1 MAIVELTNDEI
12 NKYID
17 ELYSCFSNG
26 REFEIF
32 LNSFLTTIGFEEVVT
47 TQYVGDKGIDL
58 TCIKRGFDNNGTDTI
73 NYYIQAK
80 RYARSNKVQPKEI
93 RDLKGT
99 TKRDRNG
106 NILNSNY
113 VNVFITTS
121 VFTNGAL
128 IEANDNP
135 NMPVITI
142 DGKQLLQ
149 YCIEYKI
156 GFNFKPVFSPKDIIL
171 LAKNKQAV
179 GTLAEETTDYLVERE
194 ITRNDI
200 RAKILVI
207 PRIIKEQ
214 LKEVREQY
222 FVVFNGNERKLR
234 IDKSRRYFGGITDLY
249 KTYGLLTNDGIYIS
263 KIAKWKIEN
272 DRIIIDLCE
281 ENNEKKL

>member
-1 MAIVELTNDEI
+1 MAIIELTNEEI

-17 ELYSCFSNG
+17 ELYACFPTG

-32 LNSFLTTIGFEEVVT
+32 LNSFLTKLGFEEVVT

-80 RYARSNKVQPKEI
+80 RYGRSNKVQPKEI

-99 TKRDRNG
+99 TKRDSNG
-106 NILNSNY
+106 NILNINY

-121 VFTNGAL
+121 TFTNKAL
-128 IEANDNP
+128 EEATDNP

-149 YCIEYKI
+149 YCIEYNI
-156 GFNFKPVFSPKDIIL
+156 GFNFKPVFSTKDIFALIQ
-171 LAKNKQAV
+171 KNQIV
-179 GTLAEETTDYLVERE
+179 GTMVEQETDYLVERE
-194 ITRNDI
+194 ITKNDI

-214 LKEVREQY
+214 LKIVNGKCT
-222 FVVFNGNERKLR
+222 VVFNGKESQLKM
-234 IDKSRRYFGGITDLY
+234 DKSGRYFGGVTDLY
-249 KTYGLLTNDGIYIS
+249 KTFGLLTNEGIFVS
-263 KIAKWKIEN
+263 KLAKWKIKN
-272 DRIIIDLCE
+272 DKIIIDLSE
-281 ENNEKKL
+281 EAL

>member
-1 MAIVELTNDEI
+1 MAIIELTNEEI

-17 ELYSCFSNG
+17 ELYACFPTG
-26 REFEIF
+26 KEFEIF
-32 LNSFLTTIGFEEVVT
+32 LNAFLTTLGFEEVVT

-58 TCIKRGFDNNGTDTI
+58 TCIKRGFDINGTDTI
-73 NYYIQAK
+73 NYYVQAK
-80 RYARSNKVQPKEI
+80 RYTRTNKVQPKEI

-121 VFTNGAL
+121 VFTGGAL
-128 IEANDNP
+128 AEANDNP

-149 YCIEYKI
+149 YCIEKGI
-156 GFNFKPVFSPKDIIL
+156 GFNFKPVFSPKAIIAL
-171 LAKNKQAV
+171 SRKEQAV
-179 GTLAEETTDYLVERE
+179 GTIFAPQTDYMVERE
-194 ITRNDI
+194 ITKNDI

-214 LKEVREQY
+214 LTELNDVY
-222 FVVFNGNERKLR
+222 SIIFNGTECKLKM
-234 IDKSRRYFGGITDLY
+234 DKSGRYFGGVTALY
-249 KTYGLLTNDGIYIS
+249 KRFGLLTDDGIYVC
-263 KIAKWKIEN
+263 KTAKWKIDN
-272 DRIIIDLCE
+272 KKIIIDLI
-281 ENNEKKL
+281 

>member
-1 MAIVELTNDEI
+1 MAIIELTNEEI

-17 ELYSCFSNG
+17 ELYACFPTG
-26 REFEIF
+26 REFELF
-32 LNSFLTTIGFEEVVT
+32 LNSFLTTLGFEEVVT

-80 RYARSNKVQPKEI
+80 RYARFNKIQPKEI

-121 VFTNGAL
+121 TFTEKAL
-128 IEANDNP
+128 EEANDNP

-156 GFNFKPVFSPKDIIL
+156 GFNFKPVFSPKDIVMLVCNNRVI
-171 LAKNKQAV
+171 
-179 GTLAEETTDYLVERE
+179 GTITERSSDYLVERE
-194 ITRNDI
+194 ITKNDI
-200 RAKILVI
+200 RAKILVL

-214 LKEVREQY
+214 LTEVKEPY
-222 FVVFNGNERKLR
+222 SVVFNGKERQLKM
-234 IDKSRRYFGGITDLY
+234 DKSRRYFGGVTELY
-249 KTYGLLTNDGIYIS
+249 KTFGLLTNDGIFVS
-263 KIAKWKIEN
+263 KTAKWKIIN
-272 DRIIIDLCE
+272 NKIIVDLCE
-281 ENNEKKL
+281 ATNL

>member
-1 MAIVELTNDEI
+1 MAIIELTDEET

-17 ELYSCFSNG
+17 ELYACFPTG

-32 LNSFLTTIGFEEVVT
+32 LNSFLTKLGFEEVVT

-58 TCIKRGFDNNGTDTI
+58 TCIKRGFDNNGIDTI
-73 NYYIQAK
+73 NYYVQAK
-80 RYARSNKVQPKEI
+80 RYARSNKVQSKEI

-121 VFTNGAL
+121 IFTNGAL
-128 IEANDNP
+128 EEANDNP

-149 YCIEYKI
+149 YCIENEI
-156 GFNFKPVFSPKDIIL
+156 GFNFKPVFSPKEIISL
-171 LAKNKQAV
+171 TQKEQAV
-179 GTLAEETTDYLVERE
+179 GTIAEQQTDYIVERE
-194 ITRNDI
+194 ITPNDI

-214 LKEVREQY
+214 LTEVKEHY
-222 FVVFNGNERKLR
+222 TVVFNGIERKLKM
-234 IDKSRRYFGGITDLY
+234 DKSGRYFGGITELY
-249 KTYGLLTNDGIYIS
+249 KIFGLLTADGIYIS
-263 KIAKWKIEN
+263 KTAKWKMEN
-272 DRIIIDLCE
+272 TKIIIDLV
-281 ENNEKKL
+281 

>member
-272 DRIIIDLCE
+272 DRIIIDL
-281 ENNEKKL
+281 

>member
-58 TCIKRGFDNNGTDTI
+58 TCIKRGFDNIGTDTI

>member
-1 MAIVELTNDEI
+1 MAVIELTNEET

-17 ELYSCFSNG
+17 ELYACFPTG

-32 LNSFLTTIGFEEVVT
+32 LNSFLIKLGFEEVVT

-73 NYYIQAK
+73 NYYVQAK
-80 RYARSNKVQPKEI
+80 RYARLNKIQPKEI

-106 NILNSNY
+106 NILSNNY
-113 VNVFITTS
+113 VNIFITTS
-121 VFTNGAL
+121 TFTEKAL
-128 IEANDNP
+128 EEANDNP

-149 YCIEYKI
+149 YCIEYNI
-156 GFNFKPVFSPKDIIL
+156 GFNFKPAFSAKEIIAL
-171 LAKNKQAV
+171 TQQSNQVV
-179 GTLAEETTDYLVERE
+179 GTMAEQANDYIVERE
-194 ITRNDI
+194 ITKNDI

-214 LKEVREQY
+214 LPKINEQY
-222 FVVFNGNERKLR
+222 SVVFNGNERQLN
-234 IDKSRRYFGGITDLY
+234 IDKSRRYFGGVTDLY
-249 KTYGLLTNDGIYIS
+249 KTFGMLTNDGIFVN
-263 KIAKWKIEN
+263 KVAKWKITN
-272 DRIIIDLCE
+272 DKIIVDLCE
-281 ENNEKKL
+281 EIL